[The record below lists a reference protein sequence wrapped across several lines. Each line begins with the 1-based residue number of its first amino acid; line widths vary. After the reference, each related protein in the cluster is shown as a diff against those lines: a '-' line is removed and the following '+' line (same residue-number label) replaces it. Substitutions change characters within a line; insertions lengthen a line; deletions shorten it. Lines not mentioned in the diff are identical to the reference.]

1 MRKLTLLLF
10 ACTLLLA
17 SCKQSYMFQYVDVN
31 CKGRGEGGSK
41 QISIATRA
49 GSKKELEESAKRDAL
64 HALIFRGITMGNGEC
79 PRNPIIPN
87 SSEADAKHKAFFDQF
102 FSSPSMYAP
111 YILSTSLQSPPG
123 MMKLG
128 EGGYRATYIVTIN
141 YDQLVKYL
149 ESQGVSRSLKQGL

>member
-1 MRKLTLLLF
+1 
-10 ACTLLLA
+10 
-17 SCKQSYMFQYVDVN
+17 
-31 CKGRGEGGSK
+31 
-41 QISIATRA
+41 
-49 GSKKELEESAKRDAL
+49 
-64 HALIFRGITMGNGEC
+64 MGNGEC